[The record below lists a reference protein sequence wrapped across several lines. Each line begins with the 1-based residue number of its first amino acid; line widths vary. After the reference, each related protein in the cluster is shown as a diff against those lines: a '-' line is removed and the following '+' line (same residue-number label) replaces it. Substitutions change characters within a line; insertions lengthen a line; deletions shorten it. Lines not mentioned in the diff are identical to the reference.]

1 VINAVR
7 AGNATVGAGT
17 IRIGAQSAVVQGIGL
32 IRGLDDIRSV
42 VLSAETASP
51 CCCPTWRP
59 SRWATCRAWASP
71 GTRRRRRGAATVLM
85 RRGEQTLPTIR
96 GVQAEVARVNAGG
109 VLPPGVRIVPLYDR
123 EDLVKVTTRTVV
135 QQHHRGRGAD
145 PGDPVAVPRRLPR
158 ARWWWRR
165 PSPSPSCSPSC

>member
-42 VLSAETASP
+42 VLSAEDGVPVLLSDV
-51 CCCPTWRP
+51 
-59 SRWATCRAWASP
+59 ATVEVGNLPRLGVAGHAEDDDVVL
-71 GTRRRRRGAATVLM
+71 ATVLM

-96 GVQAEVARVNAGG
+96 GVQAEVARINAGG

-135 QQHHRGRGAD
+135 KNIIEG
-145 PGDPVAVPRRLPR
+145 VA
-158 ARWWWRR
+158 
-165 PSPSPSCSPSC
+165 